1 MSWVMFAARR
11 YHGMR
16 HFVVSTYLVD
26 PEKVGRLAEIPFTCI
41 HEVKRLALL
50 ILHGTLCQL
59 NWISRLLEWE
69 EAGANNVHA
78 ESTHKA
84 TEGTVSEGSVTSEV
98 LAMLLFSPYFLSY
111 HTKVSGP
118 MPAIAMHTKNKG
130 KAA

>member
-69 EAGANNVHA
+69 EAGATTCMKGVHTKQQR
-78 ESTHKA
+78 EQ
-84 TEGTVSEGSVTSEV
+84 SVRV
-98 LAMLLFSPYFLSY
+98 RLRVKCLQCFFSPLTSY
-111 HTKVSGP
+111 PTTRRFQDLCPLKLR
-118 MPAIAMHTKNKG
+118 IQ
-130 KAA
+130 

>member
-69 EAGANNVHA
+69 EAGATTCTKGVPTKQQR
-78 ESTHKA
+78 EQ
-84 TEGTVSEGSVTSEV
+84 SVRDRLRV
-98 LAMLLFSPYFLSY
+98 KCLQCFLSRSTY
-111 HTKVSGP
+111 PTARRSRTLRP
-118 MPAIAMHTKNKG
+118 L
-130 KAA
+130 